1 MEPGLKKIQ
10 NEIKIGLTIVIALL
24 IAIIGFRLM
33 QDVPIFR
40 PSLQL
45 YTVFDRVDGVSVGTS
60 VYLSGVK
67 IGSVN
72 RVELAGP
79 DSVRVVLNLSYTE
92 GIPVG
97 SRAYIESAD
106 LIGGKRVRI
115 HHSGQDE
122 MLPDGG
128 YIEGV
133 YDHGAF
139 AELQSFAEDV
149 KPDIQRSTGNL
160 ADVLSQIDEIL
171 KDGGKEDLRGT
182 IATLSSSSR
191 QIDRLLQERS
201 ADLEESI
208 ISLKHIMQNLD
219 TLSTGR
225 QSQLDD
231 ILENLETTSQE
242 LGVISREL
250 GGVSSELHVM
260 MQQINSGEG
269 TLGRL
274 IQDPSLYENLDSLA
288 VNLKNISRKMEDE
301 PGHFLKHMRLIE
313 IF

>member
-1 MEPGLKKIQ
+1 M
-10 NEIKIGLTIVIALL
+10 IAML

-45 YTVFDRVDGVSVGTS
+45 YTSFERVDGVTAGTS
-60 VYLSGVK
+60 VYMAGVK

-72 RVELAGP
+72 RVRLAGP
-79 DSVRVVLNLSYTE
+79 DSVEVVLNLSYTE

-97 SRAYIESAD
+97 SRAFIEPSD

-115 HHSGQDE
+115 LHSGKDE
-122 MLPDGG
+122 MIPDGG

-139 AELQSFAEDV
+139 AEFQEFAADI
-149 KPDIQRSTGNL
+149 KPDVESSAGSL
-160 ADVLSQIDEIL
+160 ANVLDQIDEVL
-171 KDGGKEDLRGT
+171 REGGKEDLQRT
-182 IATLSSSSR
+182 MASLHSSSR

-201 ADLEESI
+201 QDLESSI
-208 ISLKHIMQNLD
+208 ISLKNIMQNLD
-219 TLSTGR
+219 TLSSDR
-225 QSQLDD
+225 QSQLDG
-231 ILENLETTSQE
+231 ILENLETTSEE
-242 LGVISREL
+242 LGLISREL

-288 VNLKNISRKMEDE
+288 VNLKNISRRLDEE
-301 PGHFLKHMRLIE
+301 PGHFLKHMRLID

>member
-1 MEPGLKKIQ
+1 MKNIQ

-79 DSVRVVLNLSYTE
+79 DSVRVVLNLSYID

-133 YDHGAF
+133 YDHGPF

-149 KPDIQRSTGNL
+149 KPGIQRSTGNL

-225 QSQLDD
+225 QSQLDE

-242 LGVISREL
+242 LGVMSQEL

-274 IQDPSLYENLDSLA
+274 IQDPSLYENLDTLA
-288 VNLKNISRKMEDE
+288 VNLKNISRRIEDE